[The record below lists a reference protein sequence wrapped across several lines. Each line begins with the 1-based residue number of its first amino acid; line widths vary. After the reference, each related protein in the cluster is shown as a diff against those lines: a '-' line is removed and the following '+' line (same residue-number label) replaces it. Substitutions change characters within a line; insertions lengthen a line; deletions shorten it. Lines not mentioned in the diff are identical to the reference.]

1 MAVEVP
7 EVDEVRRLLE
17 KLDER
22 VLIARLDSFVA
33 LNEGLETKKGKEFIE
48 VSILGFL
55 EGILTVMKE
64 KYPHNGEVVDLYSMV
79 VKRRR
84 ELDELF
90 RKPRIPYLEE
100 NPPTP

>member
-1 MAVEVP
+1 MVIEVP
-7 EVDEVRRLLE
+7 EVEEVRKLLE

-55 EGILTVMKE
+55 EGVLTALRG
-64 KYPHNGEVVDLYSMV
+64 KYPENGDVEGLYRRVVE
-79 VKRRR
+79 RRA
-84 ELDELF
+84 ELDRLF
-90 RKPRIPYLEE
+90 RKPRIPYLENTE
-100 NPPTP
+100 

>member
-7 EVDEVRRLLE
+7 EVDEVRKLLE

-22 VLIARLDSFVA
+22 ALIARLDSFVA
-33 LNEGLETKKGKEFIE
+33 LNEGLESKKGKEFIE

-55 EGILTVMKE
+55 EGVLTALRG
-64 KYPHNGEVVDLYSMV
+64 KYPENEDVEGLYRRVVE
-79 VKRRR
+79 RRA
-84 ELDELF
+84 ELDRLF

-100 NPPTP
+100 E